1 MTELLVSAF
10 LLDLLFD
17 VVPGAVFAESLRPG
31 LRGGFGPALA
41 VQVGSLVGDLAWAV
55 LGLLGAAALFSL
67 PVVQTPLA
75 LLGAAF
81 LTWLAWQALRD
92 GIAPVPAFDPEDGR
106 AGRGPALLSGV
117 ALSLPN
123 PVNVTYWAGLGGTVA
138 ALGAADPSW
147 TDSAVLLAGF
157 MASSVLWCFLC
168 AGLIARTRAHVG
180 PATWGALH
188 VGSAAGLAYFAWRVA
203 SRVVDPRPQSMRKPR
218 AAPRPEPSAR
228 DGRIAPTGRE
238 GPSGPRPA
246 ASRSPPKSAP
256 PRWCRRSAPTPATP
270 WARSR

>member
-10 LLDLLFD
+10 LLGLLRRRAGCG
-17 VVPGAVFAESLRPG
+17 VCRVAPPWAARRLRPG
-31 LRGGFGPALA
+31 PGGAGGLARGRPC
-41 VQVGSLVGDLAWAV
+41 VGSPG
-55 LGLLGAAALFSL
+55 
-67 PVVQTPLA
+67 P
-75 LLGAAF
+75 
-81 LTWLAWQALRD
+81 
-92 GIAPVPAFDPEDGR
+92 
-106 AGRGPALLSGV
+106 AGRGRAVLAAGGANAARAAGGRVPDL
-117 ALSLPN
+117 
-123 PVNVTYWAGLGGTVA
+123 AGLAGAAGRDRPRAGLRSRGRTRRTWPRSPVGRGAVA
-138 ALGAADPSW
+138 AEPRERHLLGGPGRHGGGAGGRGPELDGFCRAPGRLHGLVG
-147 TDSAVLLAGF
+147 AVVLPLRGLDRPDAGPRR
-157 MASSVLWCFLC
+157 
-168 AGLIARTRAHVG
+168 ARDV
-180 PATWGALH
+180 GALH